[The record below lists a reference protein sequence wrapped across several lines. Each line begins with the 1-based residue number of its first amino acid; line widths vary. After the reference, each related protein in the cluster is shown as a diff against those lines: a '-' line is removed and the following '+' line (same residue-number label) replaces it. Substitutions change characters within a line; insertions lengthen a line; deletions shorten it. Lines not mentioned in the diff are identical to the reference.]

1 MIWLKLQSLLP
12 GQLGV
17 SKTGM
22 VPSFSFFFFIRC
34 KYTDPVGNGYLRC
47 VIQGQMG
54 FWLKGSI

>member
-22 VPSFSFFFFIRC
+22 VPSLSFFFFLLDVNI
-34 KYTDPVGNGYLRC
+34 L
-47 VIQGQMG
+47 I
-54 FWLKGSI
+54 L